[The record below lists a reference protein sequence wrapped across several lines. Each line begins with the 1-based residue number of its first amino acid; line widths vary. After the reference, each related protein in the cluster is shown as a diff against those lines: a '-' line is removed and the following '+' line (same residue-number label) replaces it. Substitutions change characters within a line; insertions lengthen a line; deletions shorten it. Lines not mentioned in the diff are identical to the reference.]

1 MPIDRARA
9 GADPDLSM
17 WSPKQPAGTSLVE
30 RRRFLDSVWEAYL
43 AQGVEP
49 AGLSG
54 EISRSWHRVR
64 DAYRIDP
71 ALKHIPRVVPKTE
84 LDERRR
90 RNDFLRLARPI
101 LEDFTSRLG
110 LADHVLSSFDA
121 DGVMLSIDGSPGTIE
136 RVAEIDFRPGA
147 SWAEDCAGTNGPGTA
162 LAERRPVE
170 VFASEH
176 YVAAWQ
182 PWTCSAAPVFA
193 PGDPVPRGV
202 IDLTGPWE
210 VQRRSALAIARAI
223 ARAIEER
230 VRAAAGVRA
239 EVMRFAF
246 RAARGLGDAL
256 VAVDGSGR
264 VIAQNEAAQQRRLVE
279 RGALPGATRADLS
292 RVLSS
297 PPGERGEELPLSFAP
312 ARGTTVAPVL
322 YEGVVVGGIVR
333 VPSLRRDP
341 AARRITAGHP
351 SRYDFQ
357 LILGRSAAL
366 QKAVE
371 LARTAASNSLPV
383 VLGGESGTG
392 KELFAHA
399 IHSASLRSS
408 GPFVVVHCG
417 AIPAQLVEA
426 ELFGYEPGTF
436 TGGRSGGNPGRFED
450 ADGGTLFLDEVSE
463 LAPPAQTAL
472 LRVLQ
477 EKEVVR
483 LGGSATRQVDVRV
496 VAASNKPLDEEI
508 RKGRFRRDLYYR
520 LNVLP
525 IPIPA
530 LRERIEDVELLSQTF
545 LEEAER
551 AVGRTGLSLSAAA
564 LAALRAHSWPGN
576 VRELRNVILR
586 ASATSPHAQIR
597 PEDITLEADA
607 VAGTEPSPELAAAT
621 PTLRDAVEDSERK
634 ALLAALERSGW
645 NFVRTAEALG
655 VSRMTL
661 YRRLARFGIA
671 RRA

>member
-1 MPIDRARA
+1 MPAD
-9 GADPDLSM
+9 GA
-17 WSPKQPAGTSLVE
+17 PKQLLLE
-30 RRRFLDSVWEAYL
+30 RRRSVDAVWEAFL
-43 AQGVEP
+43 AKGVQP

-54 EISRSWHRVR
+54 EILRSWQRVR

-71 ALKHIPRVVPKTE
+71 ALKRIPRVLRKDE

-90 RNDFLRLARPI
+90 RSEFLRLARPI
-101 LEDFTSRLG
+101 LADFTARLG
-110 LADHVLSSFDA
+110 LSGHVLSSFDA
-121 DGVMLSIDGSPGTIE
+121 DGTMLSIDGSPATIE

-147 SWAEDCAGTNGPGTA
+147 SWAEDSAGTNGPGTA

-182 PWTCSAAPVFA
+182 PWTCSAAPIFA
-193 PGDPVPRGV
+193 PGDPVPIGI

-210 VQRRSALAIARAI
+210 VQRRSALAIASAI
-223 ARAIEER
+223 ARAVEER
-230 VRAAAGVRA
+230 LRGAAGVRS
-239 EVMRFAF
+239 EVVRFAF
-246 RAARGLGDAL
+246 RAARCSGDAIL
-256 VAVDGSGR
+256 AVDGRGR
-264 VIAQNEAAQQRRLVE
+264 VIAQNEAAQRLHLAE
-279 RGALPGATRADLS
+279 SGNLLPGAREALARAFA
-292 RVLSS
+292 S
-297 PPGERGEELPLSFAP
+297 PAHGDEIPLSLPP
-312 ARGTTVAPVL
+312 ARDATVTPVL
-322 YEGVVVGGIVR
+322 YEDLVVGGIARIPSRRREPAVR
-333 VPSLRRDP
+333 RHAATHP
-341 AARRITAGHP
+341 A
-351 SRYDFQ
+351 RYDFERIQ
-357 LILGRSAAL
+357 GRSAPL
-366 QKAVE
+366 RMAVE
-371 LARTAASNSLPV
+371 IARTAASNSLPV

-399 IHSASLRSS
+399 IHSASLRSG
-408 GPFVVVHCG
+408 GPLVVVHCG

-463 LAPPAQTAL
+463 LAPAAQTAL

-483 LGGSATRQVDVRV
+483 LGGSAPRQVDVRI

-525 IPIPA
+525 IAIPA
-530 LRERIEDVELLSQTF
+530 LRERPEDIELLAQTF

-551 AVGRTGLSLSAAA
+551 AVGRSGLSLSAAA

-586 ASATSPHAQIR
+586 ASATSPREEIR
-597 PEDITLEADA
+597 PEDITLEADI
-607 VAGTEPSPELAAAT
+607 VADVQRVEATCEPPPPKPVA
-621 PTLRDAVEDSERK
+621 TLRDAVGESERT
-634 ALLAALERSGW
+634 ALLAALEESGW
-645 NFVRTAEALG
+645 NFVRAAGALG
-655 VSRMTL
+655 VSRMTV